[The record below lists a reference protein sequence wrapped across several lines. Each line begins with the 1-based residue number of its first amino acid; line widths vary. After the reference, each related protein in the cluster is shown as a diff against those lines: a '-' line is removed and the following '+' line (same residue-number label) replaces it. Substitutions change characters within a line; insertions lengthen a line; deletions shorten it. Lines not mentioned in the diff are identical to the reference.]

1 MTDLSEWL
9 LACIAEDEADAQALA
24 DADGP
29 TWTAATDVGDHYN
42 FGVVTTVDPRTL
54 KRSYDGGLLISG
66 GDTVVARCGI
76 EGWGWDD
83 AEVRARHIAR
93 HDPARVLAECAAK
106 RRIVELHRHEAKGP
120 GPVLHD
126 GARDL
131 NEGVFG
137 CVICSCVDDDPGW
150 HFTGGWCQTVRLLA
164 LPYAGRDGY
173 DERWRPEE

>member
-1 MTDLSEWL
+1 MTDFVEWL
-9 LACIAEDEADAQALA
+9 LACIAEDEVAAREAADVTMPEWHVRVE
-24 DADGP
+24 DAYEMQLVHDSRGK
-29 TWTAATDVGDHYN
+29 A
-42 FGVVTTVDPRTL
+42 VVFWEQGSLED
-54 KRSYDGGLLISG
+54 GLLL
-66 GDTVVARCGI
+66 A
-76 EGWGWDD
+76 
-83 AEVRARHIAR
+83 AHIAR

-150 HFTGGWCQTVRLLA
+150 HFTGGWCQTVRLLG
-164 LPYAGRDGY
+164 LPYTGRDGY
-173 DERWRPEE
+173 DERWRPDE